1 MNSDEDF
8 KIDVEEFAQNIT
20 PVLQGFNQDG
30 CTTRPTILNLP
41 TDPLSDDVLKQ
52 SKFLHL
58 LEHDGVAFNLEAKKQ
73 VLRNI
78 ELLKK
83 TQIRG
88 GKNEK
93 AIQSNLRNFKNIYEQ
108 EPHNK
113 VKNEFRDLSLRR
125 KVK

>member
-8 KIDVEEFAQNIT
+8 KIDFSEFSQNIT

-30 CTTRPTILNLP
+30 CTTRPTILNIP

-52 SKFLHL
+52 SKFLEL
-58 LEHDGVAFNLEAKKQ
+58 LQHDGIAFNLEAKKQ

-78 ELLKK
+78 EILKK

-93 AIQSNLRNFKNIYEQ
+93 AIQSNLRNFKNIYE
-108 EPHNK
+108 
-113 VKNEFRDLSLRR
+113 
-125 KVK
+125 